1 MAELKTKRTE
11 ASVTAFLKRVADDTR
26 RQDCLTVL
34 RMMKQATRAEPK
46 MWGSS
51 IVGFGNYHYEYASG
65 REGEWFLT
73 GFAPRKQDL
82 TLYIMAGVDRYNSL
96 LAKLGKYKTRRSCLY
111 IKRLADVDLTVL
123 RKLVS
128 ASVRR
133 MQQARGRVS

>member
-34 RMMKQATRAEPK
+34 RMMKQATGAEPK

-73 GFAPRKQDL
+73 GFAPRKRDL
-82 TLYIMAGVDRYNSL
+82 TLYIMAGFGRYDTL
-96 LAKLGKYKTRRSCLY
+96 LAKLGKFKIGRSCLY
-111 IKRLADVDLTVL
+111 IKRLADVDLSVL

-128 ASVRR
+128 TSVRR
-133 MQQARGRVS
+133 MKQARDRVS

>member
-34 RMMKQATRAEPK
+34 RMMKRVTRAEPK
-46 MWGSS
+46 MWGSN

-65 REGEWFLT
+65 RDGEWFLT
-73 GFAPRKQDL
+73 GFAPRKRDL

-96 LAKLGKYKTRRSCLY
+96 LAKLGRYKTGRSCLY

-123 RKLVS
+123 RKLIS
-128 ASVRR
+128 TSVRR
-133 MQQARGRVS
+133 MKQARGRVS